1 MSPAADEPD
10 DATPLTPDE
19 RLGLIPAHVATRGE
33 LNALEQRNIL
43 KALRWASS
51 RRRGP
56 VQRDTFLVRLHK
68 RMFDDV
74 WTWAGQFT
82 KEYKRRIGVDANL
95 VPIELTKL
103 AGDVDVQI
111 AAASMPA
118 DEIAARFH
126 HRLTWIHPFPNGNG
140 RHARLAADLLLEQL
154 SATPFTWGGRELRA
168 RGIDRESYIAA
179 LRAADRGDIAPL
191 LDVVR
196 R

>member
-1 MSPAADEPD
+1 VSPAADQPD

-19 RLGLIPAHVATRGE
+19 KFGLIAKHVATRGE

-51 RRRGP
+51 RRRGA
-56 VQRDTFLVRLHK
+56 VQREPFLVRLHR
-68 RMFDDV
+68 RMFGDV
-74 WTWAGQFT
+74 WAWAGQFT
-82 KEYKRRIGVDANL
+82 REYNRRIGVDANL
-95 VPIELTKL
+95 VAIELNKL
-103 AGDVDVQI
+103 VGDVDAQI
-111 AAASMPA
+111 AAAAMPA

-154 SATPFTWGGRELRA
+154 GSAPFTWGGRELRA
-168 RGIDRESYIAA
+168 RGIDRETYIAA
-179 LRAADRGDIAPL
+179 LRAADRGDIGSL
-191 LDVVR
+191 LDFVR